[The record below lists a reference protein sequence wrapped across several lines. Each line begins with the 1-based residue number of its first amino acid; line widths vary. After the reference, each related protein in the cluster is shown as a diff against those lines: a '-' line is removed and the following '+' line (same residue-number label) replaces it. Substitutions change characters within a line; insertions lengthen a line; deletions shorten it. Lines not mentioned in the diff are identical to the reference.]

1 MEKKTTLLIMILTR
15 TPFRIS
21 LIGGGS
27 DLPSFYKNHGGAVIS
42 MSIDK
47 FIYISLHKK
56 FSKGFRISYS
66 ETENCHNLEQIKHD
80 IVRESLRFS
89 EIIDDLEITSIADIP
104 AGSGLG
110 SSSSYA
116 VGLIKALLA
125 YKNETSS
132 KGKLANI
139 ACDIEI
145 KILNK
150 PIGKQDQYAASFGG
164 LNLLKFNK
172 NETVSI
178 NPLKLNQ
185 KVQEEM
191 FNRFLMFHTGGV
203 RSADEILKEQVFNL
217 ENNQKYSDLTKSLVD
232 LTYDLYN
239 QLKNNNINDIGT
251 ILDKGWQIKK
261 NLSFNISN
269 DYINDLYD
277 KAIDAGAEG
286 GKLLGAG
293 ASGFILLYADKKFH
307 SSIRSVLGLREVKFN
322 LDQEGSQIIYSN
334 N

>member
-47 FIYISLHKK
+47 YIYISLHKK

-132 KGKLANI
+132 KGKLANT
-139 ACDIEI
+139 ACDVEI

-164 LNLLKFNK
+164 LNLLEFNK

-185 KVQEEM
+185 KVQEDM
-191 FNRFLMFHTGGV
+191 LNRFLMFHTGGA

-232 LTYDLYN
+232 LTYD
-239 QLKNNNINDIGT
+239 
-251 ILDKGWQIKK
+251 
-261 NLSFNISN
+261 
-269 DYINDLYD
+269 YI
-277 KAIDAGAEG
+277 
-286 GKLLGAG
+286 
-293 ASGFILLYADKKFH
+293 
-307 SSIRSVLGLREVKFN
+307 
-322 LDQEGSQIIYSN
+322 
-334 N
+334 